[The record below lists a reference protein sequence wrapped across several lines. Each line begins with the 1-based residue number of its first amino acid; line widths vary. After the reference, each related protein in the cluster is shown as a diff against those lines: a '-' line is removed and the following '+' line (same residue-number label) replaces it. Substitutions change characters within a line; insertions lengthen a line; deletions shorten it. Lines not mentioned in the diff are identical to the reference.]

1 MATKYKKIGILGGM
15 GPVATAYFYGLLL
28 KEMQEQYHTVQDTD
42 YPPLV
47 LYSLPLTGFDETGII
62 DENLVLQQLQ
72 GGIQILE
79 QAHCDFIVIP
89 CNTVH
94 YFIEAL
100 RMKTKMPILS
110 IIEETVQ
117 VVAQE
122 SPASVGLLA
131 SETTFKEQLYHQALG
146 EDIKIMAPDSESHQ
160 KITALILK
168 VMGGKDHV
176 EAKKEVIAI
185 MKKMEGDVDAY
196 IVGCT
201 ELSVVLS
208 ENDIDIKIYD
218 PLKILAKA
226 TVKHAIIEEPL
237 VPILV

>member
-1 MATKYKKIGILGGM
+1 MTTTYKKIGILGGM
-15 GPVATAYFYGLLL
+15 GPVATGYFYNLLL
-28 KEMQEQYHTVQDTD
+28 KEMQEQYHAVQDTD
-42 YPPLV
+42 YPSLV
-47 LYSLPLTGFDETGII
+47 LYSLPLTGFDETGIV
-62 DENLVLQQLQ
+62 DEDLVLQQLEE
-72 GGIQILE
+72 GIQILE
-79 QAHCDFIVIP
+79 QAQCDFIVIP

-117 VVAQE
+117 VVAQD
-122 SPASVGLLA
+122 SPVSVGLLA
-131 SETTFKEQLYHQALG
+131 SETTFKEQLYHQACE
-146 EDIKIMAPDSESHQ
+146 EDIKIIAPDSGSYQ

-168 VMGGKDHV
+168 VMGGEDHV
-176 EAKKEVIAI
+176 EAKKAVLEI
-185 MKKMEGDVDAY
+185 MKKMEGEVDAY

-208 ENDIDIKIYD
+208 ENEIDIKIYD

-226 TVKHAIIEEPL
+226 TVRYAIVEEQ
-237 VPILV
+237 VTPIMI